1 MTESTKWLLELKE
14 DPESSEDLL
23 VEFPDDLLAQVGWK
37 PGDVLVW
44 TIEEDKIILTKKVD

>member
-1 MTESTKWLLELKE
+1 MTESSKWLLELKE
-14 DPESSEDLL
+14 DPESPEDLL

-44 TIEEDKIILTKKVD
+44 TIEADKIILAKKVD